1 MHTAM
6 VTTATTISMSS
17 PCIVPDWPAPA
28 RVRSLVTTRHGGVSL
43 GAYASLN
50 LGDHV
55 GDDPLAVAENR
66 RRIAVELP
74 AMPLWLNQVHGHG
87 VIDAGS
93 ALPGA
98 CTPDADA
105 AFSRRSGV
113 VCAVMTADCL
123 PVLFCDQSGSVV
135 AVAHAGWRGLHAGV
149 LEQTVLA
156 MACPG
161 SQLLVWLG
169 PAIGPTAFEVG
180 DDVRNVFV
188 AAHGE
193 AEVAFKAVRPGKW
206 LADIYSLARLALG
219 RAGVSAVYGGD
230 CCTVSEPGRFFSYRR
245 DGVTGRMASLIW
257 LVE

>member
-1 MHTAM
+1 
-6 VTTATTISMSS
+6 
-17 PCIVPDWPAPA
+17 
-28 RVRSLVTTRHGGVSL
+28 
-43 GAYASLN
+43 
-50 LGDHV
+50 
-55 GDDPLAVAENR
+55 
-66 RRIAVELP
+66 
-74 AMPLWLNQVHGHG
+74 
-87 VIDAGS
+87 
-93 ALPGA
+93 
-98 CTPDADA
+98 
-105 AFSRRSGV
+105 
-113 VCAVMTADCL
+113 
-123 PVLFCDQSGSVV
+123 
-135 AVAHAGWRGLHAGV
+135 
-149 LEQTVLA
+149 

-230 CCTVSEPGRFFSYRR
+230 YCTVSEPGRFFSYRR